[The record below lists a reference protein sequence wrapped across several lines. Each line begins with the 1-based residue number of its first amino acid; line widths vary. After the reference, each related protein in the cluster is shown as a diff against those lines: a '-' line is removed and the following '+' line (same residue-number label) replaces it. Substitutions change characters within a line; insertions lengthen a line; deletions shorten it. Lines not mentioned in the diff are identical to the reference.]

1 MNRRTPLAAALA
13 LTAGLA
19 LAGCDT
25 GEAAP
30 HFEVEGAYMPQ
41 PVTQDMAGAFFTIKN
56 NGAADKI
63 VSVTTDLAKDVSIHK
78 TVGNKMEQ
86 VDSLPIP
93 AGGEVRF
100 ERGGSHMMFMGLK
113 YKPAKGDSI
122 GVTLQFAHAEPVKV
136 AVPVRAANYQ
146 PKKS

>member
-1 MNRRTPLAAALA
+1 MNRRTTLAAALA

-19 LAGCDT
+19 LSACGAGDA
-25 GEAAP
+25 GP
-30 HFEVEGAYMPQ
+30 HFQVDGAYMPQ
-41 PVTQDMAGAFFTIKN
+41 PVTQDMAGAFFTVKN

-63 VSVTTDLAKDVSIHK
+63 VSVTSDLAKDVSMHK

-86 VDSLPIP
+86 VTSLPIS
-93 AGGEVRF
+93 AGGELRF
-100 ERGGSHMMFMGLK
+100 ERGGMHLMFMGLK

-136 AVPVRAANYQ
+136 AVPVRAVNYQ
-146 PKKS
+146 PKK